1 MNQKSQDPNES
12 ADGMTRDPQ
21 LDAAYRAGAEAGPPA
36 RLDDLI
42 RAAARREAGS
52 GPRPLTARRRWQMPL
67 ALAAVLVLSV
77 SVVTTMR
84 EQGADQ
90 LDQPL
95 PAISNSSNSGS
106 DGGTENTQ
114 RSATKAEVMG
124 KAAAPPAMSA
134 SPVGP
139 APAPAPAEPQTFAAE
154 KRSAPPAVAEAPAVP
169 AAAPAPPA
177 QPPMMARRE
186 AAAVASQGAVAE
198 PRSAE
203 APVAAPRAL
212 MRAPAATAD
221 AAAARSG
228 APAVAMSAPPAPW
241 QDLVGK
247 PAEQWRQRI
256 LELRRAQR
264 LTEAEAVTAEFR
276 KRFPDE
282 RLPEAGQP

>member
-1 MNQKSQDPNES
+1 MNQKSRNTNES

-36 RLDDLI
+36 RLDGLI

-52 GPRPLTARRRWQMPL
+52 GPRPLAVRRRWQMPL

-84 EQGADQ
+84 EQGADR

-95 PAISNSSNSGS
+95 PAISHGGS
-106 DGGTENTQ
+106 DGSTENKQ
-114 RSATKAEVMG
+114 PAAKAEVMG
-124 KAAAPPAMSA
+124 EAAAPPAMSVAAPATA
-134 SPVGP
+134 SPAGP
-139 APAPAPAEPQTFAAE
+139 TMAPAQTPAELQAFAAE
-154 KRSAPPAVAEAPAVP
+154 KRPAPPAVAEAPA
-169 AAAPAPPA
+169 APALAA
-177 QPPMMARRE
+177 QPPMMARSE
-186 AAAVASQGAVAE
+186 AAAMASQGATGE
-198 PRSAE
+198 LRSAE
-203 APVAAPRAL
+203 APAAAPRAL
-212 MRAPAATAD
+212 MRAPAASAD
-221 AAAARSG
+221 AAGARS
-228 APAVAMSAPPAPW
+228 PAVAISAPPAPW

-247 PAEQWRQRI
+247 PAAQWLQRI

-264 LTEAEAVTAEFR
+264 LTEAEAVAAEFH

>member
-1 MNQKSQDPNES
+1 MNQKSQGPNES

-21 LDAAYRAGAEAGPPA
+21 LDAAYRAGAESAPPA

-52 GPRPLTARRRWQMPL
+52 GPRPLAVRRRWQMPL

-84 EQGADQ
+84 EQGADR

-95 PAISNSSNSGS
+95 PAINHGGS
-106 DGGTENTQ
+106 DGNTENKQ
-114 RSATKAEVMG
+114 PAAKAEVMG
-124 KAAAPPAMSA
+124 EAVAPPAAAPATA
-134 SPVGP
+134 SPARP
-139 APAPAPAEPQTFAAE
+139 TMAPAQAPAEPQTFAAE
-154 KRSAPPAVAEAPAVP
+154 KRPAPPAVAEAPAAP

-177 QPPMMARRE
+177 QPPMMARSE
-186 AAAVASQGAVAE
+186 SAAAASQGATGE
-198 PRSAE
+198 SSAE
-203 APVAAPRAL
+203 APAAAPRAL
-212 MRAPAATAD
+212 MRAPAASAD
-221 AAAARSG
+221 AAVARS
-228 APAVAMSAPPAPW
+228 PAVAMSAPPAPW

-247 PAEQWRQRI
+247 PASQWLQRI

>member
-1 MNQKSQDPNES
+1 MNDAAKDMN
-12 ADGMTRDPQ
+12 RDPQ

-42 RAAARREAGS
+42 RAAARREVGS
-52 GPRPLTARRRWQMPL
+52 GPRPLVARRRWQMPL

-84 EQGADQ
+84 EQGADR

-95 PAISNSSNSGS
+95 PSISSNSSSDNST
-106 DGGTENTQ
+106 DNKP
-114 RSATKAEVMG
+114 RSAAKAEVMAD
-124 KAAAPPAMSA
+124 AAAPPAMSA
-134 SPVGP
+134 A
-139 APAPAPAEPQTFAAE
+139 APATVVAPPAALAEPQAFAAE
-154 KRSAPPAVAEAPAVP
+154 KRPAPPVVAEVP
-169 AAAPAPPA
+169 APAPPA
-177 QPPMMARRE
+177 QPPMMARSE
-186 AAAVASQGAVAE
+186 SPAVASQGMVAE
-198 PRSAE
+198 SRNAE
-203 APVAAPRAL
+203 VPAAAPRAL

-221 AAAARSG
+221 AAPARSG
-228 APAVAMSAPPAPW
+228 APVAAMSAPPAPW

-256 LELRRAQR
+256 LELRRTQR
-264 LTEAEAVTAEFR
+264 LGEADAVASEFR